1 MKRLLLVIIGFLLL
15 LTTGCKKEI
24 TEDPPSADFSV
35 PVFYFNGTINS
46 APVNFQAGVND
57 YYMYSYFKQDM
68 GNGLYSFFGN
78 IRQVNCTNCINHLT
92 FKIYDSKLSA
102 IGAAAIIDSTLVP
115 KPYQYAVDTVSS
127 ARLVAFTANP
137 SPGDSVN
144 TYFWDFGDG
153 ATSILASPIHVFQL
167 GTYNVCLTINYKYG
181 CQGYTCN
188 TLNIV
193 PENTDDCNVTI
204 LDTALSTTLS
214 TFYANSKTSNTYN
227 WNFGDTASGSTN
239 FSTLQL
245 VDHNFSSPGIYKVS
259 VQVSNSSCTSNAC
272 KYIATANF
280 TAGCFANYT
289 YQIPSSSTIPFS
301 KIVVYWTDGAGV
313 TYSSGNIPQP
323 ADSYF
328 EILSVDEYIL
338 NENKER
344 TKKIHAKFKCV
355 VSNGA
360 SSVTITDANAK
371 FAIAFP

>member
-1 MKRLLLVIIGFLLL
+1 MKRLLLVIIGFILLL
-15 LTTGCKKEI
+15 APSCKKEMV
-24 TEDPPSADFSV
+24 EDPSAEDPSA

-46 APVNFQAGVND
+46 APVGLRAGIDD
-57 YYMYSYFKQDM
+57 YYMYSYFKQDG

-102 IGAAAIIDSTLVP
+102 IGATANIDSTLIP
-115 KPYQYAVDTVSS
+115 KLYQYAVDTASS
-127 ARLVAFTANP
+127 ARLVAFTALT
-137 SPGDSVN
+137 SPGDTAN

-153 ATSILASPIHVFQL
+153 ANSILASPIHTFNI

-181 CQGYTCN
+181 CQGSICN

-193 PENTDDCNVTI
+193 PENTDDCSVTI
-204 LDTALSTTLS
+204 LDTALSLTLS
-214 TFYANSKTSNTYN
+214 TFYANSKTANSYN
-227 WNFGDTASGSTN
+227 WNFDDTASGSNN

-259 VQVSNSSCTSNAC
+259 VQVSNSSCTSNAY

-289 YQIPSSSTIPFS
+289 YQMPSSSTIPFS
-301 KIVVYWTDGAGV
+301 KIVVYWTDGAGI
-313 TYSSGNIPQP
+313 TYSSGNVNQP
-323 ADSYF
+323 ANSYF
-328 EILSVDEYIL
+328 EVLSVEEYKL

-344 TKKIHAKFKCV
+344 TKKIHARLKCL

-360 SSVTITDANAK
+360 SSVTITDADAT
-371 FAIAFP
+371 FAISFP